1 MAPKKKTPP
10 KIWIL
15 QNPWFKG
22 DAVKYDL
29 PYFAHEVL
37 DPAIYPFGKRSP
49 SFIVIKSVAFKALK
63 MTMVA
68 NRPTSRG
75 RQARAWS
82 LPAQDGRGEER
93 GA

>member
-1 MAPKKKTPP
+1 MAPKKKTPS

-29 PYFAHEVL
+29 PYFAHETL
-37 DPAIYPFGKRSP
+37 DPGIYPFRKHFRNS
-49 SFIVIKSVAFKALK
+49 IVVIPVTLEALK
-63 MTMVA
+63 VTMIA

-75 RQARAWS
+75 RQACAWS
-82 LPAQDGRGEER
+82 LPAQDGWGEKRG
-93 GA
+93 

>member
-49 SFIVIKSVAFKALK
+49 SS
-63 MTMVA
+63 
-68 NRPTSRG
+68 S
-75 RQARAWS
+75 S
-82 LPAQDGRGEER
+82 LSLWLSKPWR
-93 GA
+93 